1 MIQKYV
7 RIPLSYCSVFVWK
20 HRPLT
25 GSPKT
30 LITPRDIPHRYVSIA
45 CRFRDTRS
53 GRK

>member
-1 MIQKYV
+1 
-7 RIPLSYCSVFVWK
+7 VFACK

-30 LITPRDIPHRYVSIA
+30 LITPRDIPHNNVPID